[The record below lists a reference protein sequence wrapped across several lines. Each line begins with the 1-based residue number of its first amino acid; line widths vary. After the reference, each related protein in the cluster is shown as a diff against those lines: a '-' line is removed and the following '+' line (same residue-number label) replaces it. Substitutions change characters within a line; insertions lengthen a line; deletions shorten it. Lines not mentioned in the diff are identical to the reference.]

1 MPILVFFGVALTLVA
16 GLSAG
21 SCMLPMKFVRRWQW
35 ENSWLVFSVVSLF
48 ILPWGLALLFVG
60 DLGSVYSAVP
70 FDQLLL
76 TFLLG
81 AGWGVAQILFGLSI
95 ARLGMALGYAI
106 IIGLGSLGGTLVP
119 LFFKNH
125 AVLGTSRGALIFSGL
140 GIMVAGIAVSAH
152 AGWQRDDGQKTETG
166 TTKTGTG
173 YAVALLLAIL
183 CGIMAPM
190 INYSFAFGQDIAV
203 QAVQQGVTPARAAYA
218 VWPVTLTGGFLPNL
232 AYCVYLLFRKKTWS
246 AFSGSGLHD
255 AGLASLMAVLW
266 MGAMAI
272 YGVASVY
279 LGALGT
285 SVGWG
290 IFQIFMVMTANGGGL
305 VTGEWRTAPRSARR
319 TLYASLAMLSVAMVL
334 LAAGN

>member
-1 MPILVFFGVALTLVA
+1 MPMMVLYGVAITLLA

-35 ENSWLVFSVVSLF
+35 ENSWLVFSIVSLC
-48 ILPWGLALLFVG
+48 ILPWGLALFFVG
-60 DLGSVYSAVP
+60 DLSKVYGGVLP
-70 FDQLLL
+70 EQLLV

-125 AVLGTSRGALIFSGL
+125 AVLGTSRGALILSGL
-140 GIMVAGIAVSAH
+140 GIMVAGIAVSAQ
-152 AGWQRDDGQKTETG
+152 AGWQRDHGQKTETG
-166 TTKTGTG
+166 TRYTL
-173 YAVALLLAIL
+173 ALLLAIL

-190 INYSFAFGQDIAV
+190 INYSFAFGQDIAAH
-203 QAVQQGVTPARAAYA
+203 AVQLGVSPVRAPYA
-218 VWPVTLTGGFLPNL
+218 VWPVTLTGGLLPNL
-232 AYCVYLLFRKKTWS
+232 AYCLYLLSRRKTWS

-255 AGLASLMAVLW
+255 AGMASLMAVLW
-266 MGAMAI
+266 MGAMAL

-290 IFQIFMVMTANGGGL
+290 IFQIIMVMTANCAGL
-305 VTGEWRTAPRSARR
+305 VTGEWRIAPKSARN
-319 TLYASLAMLSVAMVL
+319 TLYASLALLSVATVI

>member
-1 MPILVFFGVALTLVA
+1 MPVMVVYGVALTLLA
-16 GLSAG
+16 GLASG
-21 SCMLPMKFVRRWQW
+21 CCMLPMKFARQWQW
-35 ENSWLVFSVVSLF
+35 ENLWLVFSIVSLF
-48 ILPWGLALLFVG
+48 ILPWGLALFFVG
-60 DLGSVYSAVP
+60 NLSRVYGAVAP
-70 FDQLLL
+70 QQLLL

-119 LFFKNH
+119 LFFNNH
-125 AVLGTSRGALIFSGL
+125 AVLGTSRGALILSGL
-140 GIMVAGIAVSAH
+140 AIMVAGIAVSAQ

-166 TTKTGTG
+166 TG
-173 YAVALLLAIL
+173 YTLALLLAIL

-203 QAVQQGVTPARAAYA
+203 HAVQLGASPVRAAYA
-218 VWPVTLTGGFLPNL
+218 VWPVTLIGGLLPNL
-232 AYCVYLLFRKKTWS
+232 VYCSYLLSHRKTWN
-246 AFSGSGLHD
+246 AFRSPGLHD

-266 MGAMAI
+266 MAAMAL

-290 IFQIFMVMTANGGGL
+290 IFQIFMIITANCAGL
-305 VTGEWRTAPRSARR
+305 VTGEWRAAPRSARR
-319 TLYASLAMLSVAMVL
+319 TLYASLVLLSVATGL

>member
-1 MPILVFFGVALTLVA
+1 MPVMVVYGVGVTLLA
-16 GLSAG
+16 GLSSG
-21 SCMLPMKFVRRWQW
+21 LCMLPMKFARRWHW
-35 ENSWLVFSVVSLF
+35 ENLWLVFSIVSLF

-60 DLGSVYSAVP
+60 HLGSVYGTVSP
-70 FDQLLL
+70 DQLLL

-95 ARLGMALGYAI
+95 ARLGLALGYAI

-125 AVLGTSRGALIFSGL
+125 AVLGTSRGALILSGL
-140 GIMVAGIAVSAH
+140 AIMVAGIAVSAH
-152 AGWQRDDGQKTETG
+152 AGRQRDDGQKIEAG
-166 TTKTGTG
+166 TA
-173 YAVALLLAIL
+173 YALALLLAIL

-190 INYSFAFGQDIAV
+190 INYSFAFGQDIAAH
-203 QAVQQGVTPARAAYA
+203 AVHLGASPVRAAYA
-218 VWPVTLTGGFLPNL
+218 VWPVTLTGGLLPNL
-232 AYCVYLLFRKKTWS
+232 AYCLYLLSHGKTWS
-246 AFSGSGLHD
+246 AFNGPGLHD
-255 AGLASLMAVLW
+255 AGLATLMAVLW
-266 MGAMAI
+266 MGAMAL

-290 IFQIFMVMTANGGGL
+290 IFQIFMIMTANCAGL
-305 VTGEWRTAPRSARR
+305 VTGEWRAAPRSARR
-319 TLYASLAMLSVAMVL
+319 TLYASLTLLSVATGL

>member
-1 MPILVFFGVALTLVA
+1 MPVMVVCGIALTLLA
-16 GLSAG
+16 GLSSG
-21 SCMLPMKFVRRWQW
+21 CCMLPMKFARRWQW
-35 ENSWLVFSVVSLF
+35 ENLWLVFSIVSLF

-60 DLGSVYSAVP
+60 HLGSVYGSVP
-70 FDQLLL
+70 LDQLLL

-95 ARLGMALGYAI
+95 ARLGLALGYAI

-125 AVLGTSRGALIFSGL
+125 AVLGTSRGALILSGL
-140 GIMVAGIAVSAH
+140 GIMVAGIVVSAH
-152 AGWQRDDGQKTETG
+152 AGWQRDHGQKTETG
-166 TTKTGTG
+166 TRYTM
-173 YAVALLLAIL
+173 ALLLAIL

-203 QAVQQGVTPARAAYA
+203 RAVQLGVSPVRAGYA
-218 VWPVTLTGGFLPNL
+218 VWPVTLTGALLPCL
-232 AYCVYLLFRKKTWS
+232 AYSLYLLTRRKTWS
-246 AFSGSGLHD
+246 AFSGPGLRD
-255 AGLASLMAVLW
+255 AGLATLMAVLW
-266 MGAMAI
+266 MGAMAL

-290 IFQIFMVMTANGGGL
+290 IFQIFMIMTANGAGL
-305 VTGEWRTAPRSARR
+305 VTGEWRTAPRSARN
-319 TLYASLAMLSVAMVL
+319 TLYASLALLSVATGL

>member
-1 MPILVFFGVALTLVA
+1 
-16 GLSAG
+16 
-21 SCMLPMKFVRRWQW
+21 
-35 ENSWLVFSVVSLF
+35 
-48 ILPWGLALLFVG
+48 
-60 DLGSVYSAVP
+60 VP
-70 FDQLLL
+70 LDQLLL

-95 ARLGMALGYAI
+95 ARLGLALGYAI

-119 LFFKNH
+119 LFFKNL
-125 AVLGTSRGALIFSGL
+125 AVLGTSRGALILSGL

-152 AGWQRDDGQKTETG
+152 AGWQRDHGQKTETG
-166 TTKTGTG
+166 TR
-173 YAVALLLAIL
+173 YAMALLLAIL

-203 QAVQQGVTPARAAYA
+203 RAVQLGVPPARAGYA
-218 VWPVTLTGGFLPNL
+218 VWPVTLTGALVPCL
-232 AYCVYLLFRKKTWS
+232 AYSLYLLTRRKTWS
-246 AFSGSGLHD
+246 AFSGPGLRD
-255 AGLASLMAVLW
+255 AGLATLMAVLW
-266 MGAMAI
+266 MGAMAL

-290 IFQIFMVMTANGGGL
+290 IFQIFMIMTANGAGL
-305 VTGEWRTAPRSARR
+305 VTGEWRTAPKSARN
-319 TLYASLAMLSVAMVL
+319 TLYASLALLSVATGL

>member
-1 MPILVFFGVALTLVA
+1 MPIMVVYGVALTLVA

-21 SCMLPMKFVRRWQW
+21 SSMLPMKFARQWKW
-35 ENSWLVFSVVSLF
+35 ENVWLVFGIVSLF
-48 ILPWGLALLFVG
+48 ILPWGLALFFVG
-60 DLGSVYSAVP
+60 DLSKVYGGVP
-70 FDQLLL
+70 SEQLIV

-81 AGWGVAQILFGLSI
+81 AGWGIAQILFGLSM
-95 ARLGMALGYAI
+95 ARLGLALGYAI

-119 LFFKNH
+119 LLFKNH
-125 AVLGTSRGALIFSGL
+125 AVLGTSRGALILSGL
-140 GIMVAGIAVSAH
+140 AIMVAGIAVSAH
-152 AGWQRDDGQKTETG
+152 AGWQRDDGQKTEA
-166 TTKTGTG
+166 GTG
-173 YAVALLLAIL
+173 YTMALLLAIL

-203 QAVQQGVTPARAAYA
+203 RAVQLGASPVHAGYA
-218 VWPVTLTGGFLPNL
+218 VWPVTLTGGLLPNL
-232 AYCVYLLFRKKTWS
+232 VYCTYLLSRRKTWS
-246 AFSGSGLHD
+246 AFRGSGWHD

-266 MGAMAI
+266 MGAMAV

-290 IFQIFMVMTANGGGL
+290 IFQIFMVMTANCAGL

-319 TLYASLAMLSVAMVL
+319 TLYASLALLSVATVL

>member
-1 MPILVFFGVALTLVA
+1 MPVMVVYGVALTLVA
-16 GLSAG
+16 GLGAG

-35 ENSWLVFSVVSLF
+35 ENSWLVFSIVSLF

-60 DLGSVYSAVP
+60 HLGSVYSAVP
-70 FDQLLL
+70 PDQLLL

-119 LFFKNH
+119 LFIKNH
-125 AVLGTSRGALIFSGL
+125 AVLGTSRGALILSGL

-152 AGWQRDDGQKTETG
+152 AGWQRDHGEKVRI
-166 TTKTGTG
+166 GTG
-173 YAVALLLAIL
+173 YTLALLLAIL

-203 QAVQQGVTPARAAYA
+203 HAVRLGVSPVRAAYA
-218 VWPVTLTGGFLPNL
+218 VWPVTLTGGLLPNL
-232 AYCVYLLFRKKTWS
+232 AYCLYLLSHRKTWS
-246 AFSGSGLHD
+246 AFSGPGMQD
-255 AGLASLMAVLW
+255 AGLATLMAVLW
-266 MGAMAI
+266 MGAMAL
-272 YGVASVY
+272 YGVATVY

-285 SVGWG
+285 SVGYG
-290 IFQIFMVMTANGGGL
+290 IFQIFMIMTANGAGL
-305 VTGEWRTAPRSARR
+305 VTGEWRTAPKSARN
-319 TLYASLAMLSVAMVL
+319 TLYASLALLSVATGL